1 MENILLI
8 GKDPRLGYLKLLL
21 DADGFPTNHISES
34 PTDAGTA
41 APRVKEE
48 DISLRRAAAHAGS
61 IIGPTPFSRL
71 GEIVEPARLLPLLRP
86 GQKLFGGSIPEQ
98 VQRQAEAA
106 GAVVYDFMQM
116 EEVALKNTIATAEG
130 AVCEA
135 VSLSPLNIRDSRCLI
150 LGFGRCGK
158 TLGETLLGLKARVT
172 ACDRDQE
179 RLALAQ
185 ILGCA
190 CLQASP
196 PAPILS
202 SFDFIFNTIPAPV
215 LDSSLLSR
223 VKPGAVIIDIASAP
237 GGTDFAACSRL
248 GIPARLCPG
257 LPGRYSPASSA
268 KILYQA
274 VISHL

>member
-8 GKDPRLGYLKLLL
+8 GKDPRLGYLKMLL

-41 APRVKEE
+41 AHHVKEE
-48 DISLRRAAAHAGS
+48 GVSLRRAAAHAGS
-61 IIGPTPFSRL
+61 VIGPTPFSRL

-98 VQRQAEAA
+98 VQSQAEAA

-185 ILGCA
+185 IL
-190 CLQASP
+190 
-196 PAPILS
+196 
-202 SFDFIFNTIPAPV
+202 
-215 LDSSLLSR
+215 
-223 VKPGAVIIDIASAP
+223 
-237 GGTDFAACSRL
+237 
-248 GIPARLCPG
+248 
-257 LPGRYSPASSA
+257 
-268 KILYQA
+268 
-274 VISHL
+274 

>member
-8 GKDPRLGYLKLLL
+8 GKDPRLGYLKMLL

-34 PTDAGTA
+34 PTDAETA

-98 VQRQAEAA
+98 VQSQAEAA

-116 EEVALKNTIATAEG
+116 EEVALKNTIATAD
-130 AVCEA
+130 EA

-172 ACDRDQE
+172 ACDRNQE

-223 VKPGAVIIDIASAP
+223 VKPGAVSIDIASAP